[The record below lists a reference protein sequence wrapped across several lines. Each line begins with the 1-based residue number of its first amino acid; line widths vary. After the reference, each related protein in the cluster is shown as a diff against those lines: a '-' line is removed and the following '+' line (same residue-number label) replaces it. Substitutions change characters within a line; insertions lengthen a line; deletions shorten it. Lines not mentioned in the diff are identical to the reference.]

1 MAKILRRK
9 WGLFR
14 KSMSEVEACS
24 VAHGRVK
31 LDRSTLP
38 ATGPVSGGW
47 NMPLASKKKQSEV
60 VLEGFRVVFG
70 IALVGSHIMAISCA
84 LVSNRAIVSLG
95 VCGYIT
101 EC

>member
-1 MAKILRRK
+1 
-9 WGLFR
+9 
-14 KSMSEVEACS
+14 
-24 VAHGRVK
+24 
-31 LDRSTLP
+31 
-38 ATGPVSGGW
+38 
-47 NMPLASKKKQSEV
+47 MPLASKKKRSEV